1 MTDRMLATDL
11 DGTLLNREGKVS
23 PRTREAIRRAVEQ
36 GKFIILC
43 SGRFP
48 VEGLAD
54 IGKGLGLD
62 FPGNY
67 YIGGN
72 GALLV
77 DAATLEVVEGN
88 YLSRSS
94 AAELIRQAE
103 ALPPELQP
111 EEIHICTTKGFYF
124 RDPVDAYYN
133 YIKASGLEVGNFSKD
148 LREVR
153 GEIGK
158 MRFVADRPDFAVN
171 FVRAMEPLCPPD
183 ALGYIMPP
191 ALGEYVGIHAQK
203 GYAVG
208 MLAKRLGIPMEEVI
222 CVGDSFNDLSMIESA
237 GLGVAVA
244 NAEETVRQKAPLVL
258 TETNQEDAVGK
269 LIERFLL

>member
-1 MTDRMLATDL
+1 MTYRMLATDL
-11 DGTLLNREGKVS
+11 DGTLLDRKGEISPGNR
-23 PRTREAIRRAVEQ
+23 TAIRRAVEK
-36 GKFIILC
+36 GIPIILC

-48 VEGLAD
+48 VEGLANF
-54 IGKGLGLD
+54 GKELALD

-77 DAATLEVVEGN
+77 DAATLGVVEGN
-88 YLSRSS
+88 YLSLSS
-94 AAELIRQAE
+94 AAELIRRTK

-111 EEIHICTTKGFYF
+111 EQVHICTTKGFYF
-124 RDPVDAYYN
+124 RDPVGDRYD
-133 YIKASGLEVGNFSKD
+133 YIKPYGLEVGIFSED

-158 MRFVADRPDFAVN
+158 LRFVSDRPDFAVN
-171 FVRAMEPLCPPD
+171 FVRAMEPFCPAD

-191 ALGEYVGIHAQK
+191 SLGEYVGIHAQK

-208 MLAKRLGIPMEEVI
+208 LLAKRLGISMEEVI
-222 CVGDSFNDLSMIESA
+222 CVGDSFNDVSMIEEA

-244 NAEETVRQKAPLVL
+244 NATEIVRQKARLVL
-258 TETNQEDAVGK
+258 TETNEEDAVGK
-269 LIERFLL
+269 LIEKFLL